1 MRSKTVMTCA
11 ASAML
16 FGGTL
21 GVAQEAQAGLTWT
34 SVSASASNYTSN
46 QNAYQTNSNAGT
58 SIFTTGSN
66 FIGFSAATST
76 GWSITASNA
85 GGNSLAAWGV
95 YNEFTVSSATTV
107 VISGNGF
114 GNTNGNFFQLNSA
127 STMLWS
133 NQTAPN
139 SGVEVTGAYSSGPIT
154 LQAGTYTLTG
164 AVYTTGSFG
173 SSTLLEI
180 AVVPAPGAI
189 ALLGAAGFVA
199 RRRRSN

>member
-11 ASAML
+11 AGAML

-34 SVSASASNYTSN
+34 SVSATAENYTVSGSVT
-46 QNAYQTNSNAGT
+46 QTNSNAGT
-58 SIFTTGSN
+58 SVFTSGSN
-66 FIGFSAATST
+66 FIGFSAATAT
-76 GWSITASNA
+76 GWSITASNL
-85 GGNSLAAWGV
+85 GGDSLSAIV

-107 VISGNGF
+107 VISGIGF
-114 GNTNGNFFQLNSA
+114 GNTNGNVFRLNSA

-133 NQTAPN
+133 NETFPN
-139 SGVEVTGAYSSGPIT
+139 SNIEATGAYSSGPIT
-154 LQAGTYTLTG
+154 LQAGTYALTG